1 MIANADLAKDEQ
13 VFTGEMP
20 MPTFDFTITIDQLV
34 EDVDVIDAFY
44 GRLDDVSMFNA
55 HGARRITFH
64 RESATL
70 DDALL
75 SAVSD
80 LQSFGYTAKQMEV
93 EPACVGAE

>member
-1 MIANADLAKDEQ
+1 MIAITDPARQDA

-20 MPTFDFTITIDQLV
+20 MHTFDFTITIDQLV
-34 EDVDVIDAFY
+34 EDLDAIDTFY

-55 HGARRITFH
+55 HSATRITFH
-64 RESATL
+64 REAATL
-70 DDALL
+70 DDALR

-80 LQSFGYTAKQMEV
+80 LQSFGYKAKQIEV